1 MITTEEM
8 LKKEA
13 MRLRMANL
21 RAKRKPPKLVNVHD
35 TVKALS
41 DDNTMSYVNVKKWIK
56 TQEGIV
62 KTARLTERSRN
73 GDISQ
78 KDKDKAM
85 RTRIGAQS
93 YIRSIKNYIQTGD
106 WSSMYYGEFEDK
118 LMGWVTVASGSK
130 NAYSR

>member
-1 MITTEEM
+1 MMNTEEM

-13 MRLRMANL
+13 MRLKMASL
-21 RAKRKPPKLVNVHD
+21 RAKRKPPRLVNVHD
-35 TVKALS
+35 TVKTLS

-85 RTRIGAQS
+85 RTRMGAQS

-118 LMGWVTVASGSK
+118 LMQWTTVAAVGK
-130 NAYSR
+130 

>member
-1 MITTEEM
+1 MMTTEEM

-13 MRLRMANL
+13 MRLKMAKL

-35 TVKALS
+35 AVKALS

-130 NAYSR
+130 NA

>member
-1 MITTEEM
+1 MMTTEEM

-21 RAKRKPPKLVNVHD
+21 RAKRKPPRLVNVHD
-35 TVKALS
+35 TVKTLS

-118 LMGWVTVASGSK
+118 LMGWVTVAPVGK
-130 NAYSR
+130 

>member
-1 MITTEEM
+1 MNTEEM

-13 MRLRMANL
+13 MRLKMEKL
-21 RAKRKPPKLVNVHD
+21 RAKRKPPKLINVHD

-41 DDNTMSYVNVKKWIK
+41 DDNELSYANVKKWIK
-56 TQEGIV
+56 TQEGLV
-62 KTARLTERSRN
+62 KTARMTERSRSN
-73 GDISQ
+73 DISQ

-106 WSSMYYGEFEDK
+106 WSTMYYGEFEDQ
-118 LMGWVTVASGSK
+118 LMQWVTVAPVGEK
-130 NAYSR
+130 I

>member
-1 MITTEEM
+1 MNTEEM

-21 RAKRKPPKLVNVHD
+21 RAKRKPPRLVNVHD
-35 TVKALS
+35 TVKTLS

-78 KDKDKAM
+78 KDKDKAF

-118 LMGWVTVASGSK
+118 LMGWVTVAEVGK
-130 NAYSR
+130 

>member
-1 MITTEEM
+1 MMTTEEM

-21 RAKRKPPKLVNVHD
+21 RAKRKPPRLVNVHD
-35 TVKALS
+35 TVKTLS

-118 LMGWVTVASGSK
+118 LMGWVTVAPVSK
-130 NAYSR
+130 

>member
-1 MITTEEM
+1 MTTEEM

-13 MRLRMANL
+13 MRLKMAKL

-35 TVKALS
+35 AVKALS

-85 RTRIGAQS
+85 RPRIGAQS

-118 LMGWVTVASGSK
+118 LMGWVTVAPVGK
-130 NAYSR
+130 

>member
-1 MITTEEM
+1 MMTTEEM

-21 RAKRKPPKLVNVHD
+21 RAKRKPPRLVNVHN
-35 TVKALS
+35 TVKTLS

-118 LMGWVTVASGSK
+118 LMGWVTVAPVGE
-130 NAYSR
+130 

>member
-1 MITTEEM
+1 MMTTEEM

-35 TVKALS
+35 TVKTLS

-118 LMGWVTVASGSK
+118 LMGWVTVAPVGE
-130 NAYSR
+130 